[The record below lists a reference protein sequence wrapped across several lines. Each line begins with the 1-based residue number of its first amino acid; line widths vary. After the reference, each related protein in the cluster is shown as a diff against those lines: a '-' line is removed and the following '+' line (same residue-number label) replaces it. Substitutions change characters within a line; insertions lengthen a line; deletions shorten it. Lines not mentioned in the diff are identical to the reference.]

1 MNPELQKFVDQE
13 KQANNGIDTQEIK
26 TLDALLYNNNKE
38 LSEEAKNILTPVNSN
53 AMVDQIQNF
62 LRSDEGKKID
72 AATEQHYMNI
82 LDTLNNLNKNV
93 NIKNKIDDTKNT
105 VNEKKISNSLGAL
118 LVDQMTDTDGKPLKL
133 LDERIMSDM
142 ITNFI
147 NQYNNNN
154 DSKIDTKLFG
164 FEELYNLPNEQ
175 KDAFA
180 TKLAQVIFRKEQNEG
195 KRSQATSAKI
205 EQVIRGYRQ
214 EFFNK
219 CFKDGDVMPAL
230 FEQKN
235 IVLWDQRWATKWL
248 YKGDIVKTDTQNRI
262 DEKNIWWFSY
272 DRESFRSNNTIDRKA
287 GQDTMDIAMLA
298 DGVDVGWVDFTVKID
313 ENTTIKWY
321 TKGIFPDKASRDRYM
336 TLSPSEKEQYRKTLP
351 PENLKNTTMIVWE
364 TSGQLPEGISLNKW
378 GIQIDAQKMWK
389 QPRVNIDV
397 NSPERDDETFVTIN
411 TNWLINTP
419 WEIAAPG
426 EVLQQKLFENG
437 LHKIEQAESTA
448 LNKTIEDIKKL
459 INDNKISQQ
468 GLLRINVESTTD
480 KSQIVETLHNQLKQ
494 DLIGLKDSFLK
505 ILEAKYGKELWW
517 QKFNEIQANIAL
529 KVKDRDDNDGNKV
542 LAQCRAYEGMQYIIN
557 NIGDE
562 YLNKINFNI
571 KNIQWN
577 QNRSFRLY
585 ALWETIKQ
593 STKKVSSPLTTQ

>member
-133 LDERIMSDM
+133 LDERIMSDI

>member
-1 MNPELQKFVDQE
+1 MNPELQQFVDQE
-13 KQANNGIDTQEIK
+13 KQENNGIDTQEIQA
-26 TLDALLYNNNKE
+26 LDTLLYNNNKE
-38 LSEEAKNILTPVNSN
+38 LSEEAKNVLTPANSD
-53 AMVDQIQNF
+53 AMVNQIQNF

-72 AATEQHYMNI
+72 AVTEQHYINI

-93 NIKNKIDDTKNT
+93 NIKNKIDETRNT

-118 LVDQMTDTDGKPLKL
+118 LVDQMTDSDGKPLKL
-133 LDERIMSDM
+133 LDERTMSDM

-195 KRSQATSAKI
+195 KRSQATNAKI

-248 YKGDIVKTDTQNRI
+248 YKGDIVKTDTQNRV

-351 PENLKNTTMIVWE
+351 PENSKNTTMIIWE
-364 TSGQLPEGISLNKW
+364 TSGQLPEWISLKKW
-378 GIQIDAQKMWK
+378 GIQIDAQKIWK
-389 QPRVNIDV
+389 QPKVNIDV
-397 NSPERDDETFVTIN
+397 SSPERDDETFVTIN

-419 WEIAAPG
+419 WQIAAPG
-426 EVLQQKLFENG
+426 EVLQQKLFENW

-459 INDNKISQQ
+459 INDKKISQQ
-468 GLLRINVESTTD
+468 GTLRINVESTTD
-480 KSQIVETLHNQLKQ
+480 KSQIIETLHNQLKQ
-494 DLIGLKDSFLK
+494 DLVGLKDSFLK
-505 ILEAKYGKELWW
+505 TLEAKYGKELWW

-557 NIGDE
+557 NIGDD
-562 YLNKINFNI
+562 YLNKIDFNI

-593 STKKVSSPLTTQ
+593 STKKVSSPLINK

>member
-13 KQANNGIDTQEIK
+13 KQENNGIDTQEIQD
-26 TLDALLYNNNKE
+26 LDTLLYNNKKE
-38 LSEEAKNILTPVNSN
+38 LSEEAKNILTPTNSD
-53 AMVDQIQNF
+53 AMVNQIQNF

-72 AATEQHYMNI
+72 ATTEQHYMNI
-82 LDTLNNLNKNV
+82 LDTLHNLNKNV
-93 NIKNKIDDTKNT
+93 NIKNKIEETKNT
-105 VNEKKISNSLGAL
+105 VVEKKISNSLGAL
-118 LVDQMTDTDGKPLKL
+118 LVDQMTDSDGKPLKL
-133 LDERIMSDM
+133 LDERTMSDM

-180 TKLAQVIFRKEQNEG
+180 TKLAQIIFRKEQNEG
-195 KRSQATSAKI
+195 KRGQATSAKI

-248 YKGDIVKTDTQNRI
+248 YKGDIVKTDTQNRV

-364 TSGQLPEGISLNKW
+364 NSGQLPEGISLNKW

-389 QPRVNIDV
+389 QPKVNINV
-397 NSPERDDETFVTIN
+397 TSPERDDETFVTIN

-419 WEIAAPG
+419 WQIAAPG

-448 LNKTIEDIKKL
+448 LNKTIDEIKKL
-459 INDNKISQQ
+459 IDDKKISQQ
-468 GLLRINVESTTD
+468 GILRINVESTTD

-494 DLIGLKDSFLK
+494 DLVGLKDSFLK

-517 QKFNEIQANIAL
+517 QKFNEVQSNIAL

-557 NIGDE
+557 NIGDG
-562 YLNKINFNI
+562 YLNKIDFNI

-593 STKKVSSPLTTQ
+593 STKKVSSPMIIK

>member
-1 MNPELQKFVDQE
+1 MNPELQQFVDQE
-13 KQANNGIDTQEIK
+13 RQANNGIDIQEIK
-26 TLDALLYNNNKE
+26 TLDALLYDNKKE
-38 LSEEAKNILTPVNSN
+38 LSEEAKNVLTPANSD
-53 AMVDQIQNF
+53 AMVNQIQNF

-72 AATEQHYMNI
+72 AVTEQHYMNI

>member
-1 MNPELQKFVDQE
+1 MNPELQQFVDQE
-13 KQANNGIDTQEIK
+13 KQENNGIDTQEIQA
-26 TLDALLYNNNKE
+26 LDTLLYDNKKE
-38 LSEEAKNILTPVNSN
+38 LSEEAKNVLTPANSD
-53 AMVDQIQNF
+53 AMVNQIQNF

-72 AATEQHYMNI
+72 AVTEQHYMNI

-93 NIKNKIDDTKNT
+93 NIKNKIDDTRNT

-118 LVDQMTDTDGKPLKL
+118 LVDQMTDSDGKPLKL

-248 YKGDIVKTDTQNRI
+248 YKWDIVKTDTQNRI

-272 DRESFRSNNTIDRKA
+272 DRESFRSNNTIDRKT

-389 QPRVNIDV
+389 QPKVNIDV
-397 NSPERDDETFVTIN
+397 SSPERDDETFVTIN

-419 WEIAAPG
+419 WQIAAPG

-459 INDNKISQQ
+459 INDKKISQQ

-494 DLIGLKDSFLK
+494 DLVGLKDSFLK

-517 QKFNEIQANIAL
+517 QKFNEIQTNIAL

-557 NIGDE
+557 NIGDG
-562 YLNKINFNI
+562 YLNKIDFNI

-593 STKKVSSPLTTQ
+593 STKKVSSPLIIK

>member
-1 MNPELQKFVDQE
+1 MNPELQKFIDQE

-118 LVDQMTDTDGKPLKL
+118 LVDQMTDSDGKPLKL

-389 QPRVNIDV
+389 QPKVNIDV
-397 NSPERDDETFVTIN
+397 TSPERDDETFVTIN

-419 WEIAAPG
+419 WQIAAPG

-494 DLIGLKDSFLK
+494 DLVGLKDSFLK

-557 NIGDE
+557 NIGDD
-562 YLNKINFNI
+562 YLNKIDFNI

-593 STKKVSSPLTTQ
+593 STKKVSSPLTTK

>member
-26 TLDALLYNNNKE
+26 TLDALLYDNKKE
-38 LSEEAKNILTPVNSN
+38 LSEEAKNVLNPVNSN

-118 LVDQMTDTDGKPLKL
+118 LVDQMKDSDGKPLKL

-195 KRSQATSAKI
+195 KRSQATSVKI
-205 EQVIRGYRQ
+205 EQVIRDYRQ

-262 DEKNIWWFSY
+262 NEKNIWWFSY

-336 TLSPSEKEQYRKTLP
+336 TLSPWEKEQYRKTLG
-351 PENLKNTTMIVWE
+351 PENSKNTTMIVWE

-389 QPRVNIDV
+389 QPKVNIDV
-397 NSPERDDETFVTIN
+397 TSPERDDETFVTIN

-426 EVLQQKLFENG
+426 QVLQQKLFENG

-494 DLIGLKDSFLK
+494 DLVGLKDSFLK

-562 YLNKINFNI
+562 YLNKIDFNI